1 MGLLLWCNTTPETAS
16 PSDLIETAERPH
28 TRLHVAT
35 EWAWKPQARLH
46 LQHASLHLCRSLRM
60 YLVKQ
65 EACSVAAVQLLDGVR
80 FALTKRR
87 KRKEGVFQLS
97 ASTPNIVCGAMCV
110 RARQDSSCSL
120 SRCFPCALP
129 TDTRRSPCLLPSYR
143 KHRRAARLLS
153 NPGLFKFKCSVIW
166 KWHEEEWNNWGAVRC
181 WMSTVQPASKTGPKI
196 QLFKGILHPK
206 KENSVIIYAHS
217 CHPVS
222 LQHNRHVN
230 QL

>member
-28 TRLHVAT
+28 THLHVAT

-46 LQHASLHLCRSLRM
+46 LQHASLHLCRSSRM
-60 YLVKQ
+60 HLVKQ

-97 ASTPNIVCGAMCV
+97 ASTPNIVCGAMCG

-129 TDTRRSPCLLPSYR
+129 TDTRRSPCLCPATGNSSAHACCPILGYSNSN
-143 KHRRAARLLS
+143 ALLS
-153 NPGLFKFKCSVIW
+153 GSGMRKNRTTEGLC
-166 KWHEEEWNNWGAVRC
+166 GAEFLLY
-181 WMSTVQPASKTGPKI
+181 SLAIKPGPKYSY
-196 QLFKGILHPK
+196 LKG
-206 KENSVIIYAHS
+206 
-217 CHPVS
+217 
-222 LQHNRHVN
+222 
-230 QL
+230 